1 MQNPSQINNPAGAP
15 VNIAR
20 EAIKQIALR
29 RVEPT
34 PDNYEAIYYEIA
46 GIKNPNP
53 KAEKINGEAML
64 EVANDDA
71 FMNAFKKA
79 LRQLPNQTT
88 DQHNWIH
95 RWEKLITKADWDKLP
110 DILNQGM
117 GASITESTQWPEVIR
132 TLLIGWETRYIRLSL
147 SQKKEMLERV
157 LINYGGEKD
166 LPEKISAMVEAWE
179 QFTISQAN
187 QESSL
192 AAKAEQVD
200 KANEL
205 IGNNI
210 QAEAKSETVALV
222 ENDENTITCTN
233 VTNTT
238 TNEEN
243 ALPPY
248 DSNEFHETF
257 RILQDILKQSLIN
270 GLVTRLDGYPDLK
283 EEALTLVEQSESAR
297 KLKDWKAIAKNFRAL
312 LVRVELIGANEDGMK
327 QDLLRLLKLLIDNI
341 SELVSEDEWLRG
353 QISVVQTIVSSPLER
368 ALIQDAEK
376 SLKEVIY
383 KQGMLKH
390 SLSEAKGAFKTMI
403 GTFMER
409 LAFMSESSSTYHEK
423 VESYSVKLL
432 ETEDILEI
440 NDILEN
446 LMNDTNAMQ
455 TDIVRSRDS
464 LLEQRVHVDR
474 SQLEILK
481 LQQELL
487 KLSDKVRTDQLTGV
501 LNRRGLDEAL
511 KVEIARA
518 QRSEKQLSVAF
529 IDIDNFKTMNDTFG
543 HDVGDRALQHLAKL
557 MQDTV
562 RPTDVVSRMG
572 GEEFVVL
579 LPDTNIEE
587 AVITVTRLQRAL
599 TRTLFMQNN
608 QKLLITF
615 SAGISLL
622 KTGESEASV
631 IGRADQAMYLA
642 KKSGKNRVMTEE
654 DLNSIHHL

>member
-1 MQNPSQINNPAGAP
+1 MLNPSPINNPAGAP

-29 RVEPT
+29 RIEPT
-34 PDNYEAIYYEIA
+34 PDNYEAIYNEIA
-46 GIKNPNP
+46 GIKKPKP
-53 KAEKINGEAML
+53 KAEKINGEAKR
-64 EVANDDA
+64 EDAYEDA
-71 FMNAFKKA
+71 FITAFKKA

-95 RWEKLITKADWDKLP
+95 RWEKVITKADWDKLP
-110 DILNQGM
+110 DILSEGM
-117 GASITESTQWPEVIR
+117 GASISHSTQWPDVIR
-132 TLLIGWETRYIRLSL
+132 TLLLGWETRYIRLTL
-147 SQKKEMLERV
+147 AQKKEMLERV
-157 LINYGGEKD
+157 LINYGGEQD
-166 LPEKISAMVEAWE
+166 LPNKLSAMVDAWE
-179 QFTISQAN
+179 QFTIN
-187 QESSL
+187 QSG
-192 AAKAEQVD
+192 
-200 KANEL
+200 NEL
-205 IGNNI
+205 IS
-210 QAEAKSETVALV
+210 AEASALV
-222 ENDENTITCTN
+222 EDSMPEHSDSEQSNS
-233 VTNTT
+233 
-238 TNEEN
+238 EESMP
-243 ALPPY
+243 AQSTALMTETPAEMASLPPY

-257 RILQDILKQSLIN
+257 RILQDILKQSLN
-270 GLVTRLDGYPDLK
+270 HGLITRLDGYPDLK
-283 EEALTLVEQSESAR
+283 EDALDIVEQSEKAR
-297 KLKDWKAIAKNFRAL
+297 KLKDWQSVAKSFRAL
-312 LVRVELIGANEDGMK
+312 LVRVELIGANEEGMK

-390 SLSEAKGAFKTMI
+390 SLSEAKGAFKNMI
-403 GTFMER
+403 ATFMDR
-409 LAFMSESSSTYHEK
+409 LAYMTESSGTYHEK
-423 VESYSVKLL
+423 VESYSEKLL
-432 ETEDILEI
+432 LTEDILEI
-440 NDILEN
+440 NELLEN

-455 TDIVRSRDS
+455 TDIVRSRDA

-474 SQLEILK
+474 SQQEIRK
-481 LQQELL
+481 LQQELV
-487 KLSDKVRTDQLTGV
+487 KLSDTVRTDQLTGV

-518 QRSEKQLSVAF
+518 QRSQTKLSVAF
-529 IDIDNFKTMNDTFG
+529 IDIDNFKTMNDTYG

-562 RPTDVVSRMG
+562 RPTDVVSRLG

-579 LPDTNIEE
+579 LPDTNIDE

-599 TRTLFMQNN
+599 TKTLFMQNN

-642 KKSGKNRVMTEE
+642 KKTGKNRVMTEM
-654 DLNSIHHL
+654 DADHAHHL

>member
-1 MQNPSQINNPAGAP
+1 MQNPSPINNPAGAA

-34 PDNYEAIYYEIA
+34 PDNYEAIYNEIA
-46 GIKNPNP
+46 GIKKPKP
-53 KAEKINGEAML
+53 KAEKINGEVKRENAY
-64 EVANDDA
+64 DDA
-71 FMNAFKKA
+71 FMTAFKKA

-95 RWEKLITKADWDKLP
+95 RWEKVITKADWDKLP
-110 DILNQGM
+110 DILNEGM
-117 GASITESTQWPEVIR
+117 GASITQSTQWPEVIR
-132 TLLIGWETRYIRLSL
+132 TLIMGWETRYIRLSL
-147 SQKKEMLERV
+147 AQKKEMLERV
-157 LINYGGEKD
+157 LINYGGEQD

-187 QESSL
+187 QESPMTADS
-192 AAKAEQVD
+192 EQAD
-200 KANEL
+200 EANTL
-205 IGNNI
+205 IEANI
-210 QAEAKSETVALV
+210 QAEATSETVAKV
-222 ENDENTITCTN
+222 VADEDAITN
-233 VTNTT
+233 ADVTNTAADD
-238 TNEEN
+238 N

-283 EEALTLVEQSESAR
+283 EDALELVEQSESAR
-297 KLKDWKAIAKNFRAL
+297 KLKDWQAVAKNFRTL
-312 LVRVELIGANEDGMK
+312 LVRVELIGANEEGMK

-409 LAFMSESSSTYHEK
+409 LAFMSESSGTYHEK
-423 VESYSVKLL
+423 VESYSEKLL

-440 NDILEN
+440 NEILEN

-455 TDIVRSRDS
+455 TDIVRSRDA

-474 SQLEILK
+474 SQLEIRK
-481 LQQELL
+481 LQQELV
-487 KLSDKVRTDQLTGV
+487 KLSDTVRTDQLTGV

-518 QRSEKQLSVAF
+518 QRSESQLSVAF

-599 TRTLFMQNN
+599 TKTLFMQNN

-615 SAGISLL
+615 SAGVSLL

-654 DLNSIHHL
+654 DLNSVHHL

>member
-1 MQNPSQINNPAGAP
+1 MQNPSPINNPAGAA

-34 PDNYEAIYYEIA
+34 PDNYEAIYNEIA
-46 GIKNPNP
+46 GIKKPKP
-53 KAEKINGEAML
+53 KAEKINGEAKR
-64 EVANDDA
+64 EDAYDDA
-71 FMNAFKKA
+71 FMTAFKKA

-95 RWEKLITKADWDKLP
+95 RWEKVITKADWDKLP
-110 DILNQGM
+110 DILNEGM
-117 GASITESTQWPEVIR
+117 GASITQSTQWPEVIR
-132 TLLIGWETRYIRLSL
+132 TLIMGWETRYIRLSL
-147 SQKKEMLERV
+147 AQKKEMLERV
-157 LINYGGEKD
+157 LINYGGEQD

-179 QFTISQAN
+179 QFTISQGI
-187 QESSL
+187 QESPL
-192 AAKAEQVD
+192 TADAEQVGQ
-200 KANEL
+200 ANTL
-205 IGNNI
+205 IEANI
-210 QAEAKSETVALV
+210 QAEATSEAMAKVVTDDA
-222 ENDENTITCTN
+222 ITN
-233 VTNTT
+233 ADATNTAAA
-238 TNEEN
+238 N

-297 KLKDWKAIAKNFRAL
+297 KLKDWQAVAKNFRTL
-312 LVRVELIGANEDGMK
+312 LVRVELIGANEEGMK

-390 SLSEAKGAFKTMI
+390 SLSEAKGAFKNMI

-409 LAFMSESSSTYHEK
+409 LAFMSESSGTYHEK
-423 VESYSVKLL
+423 VESYSEKLL

-440 NDILEN
+440 NEILEN

-455 TDIVRSRDS
+455 TDIVRSRDA

-474 SQLEILK
+474 SQLEIQK
-481 LQQELL
+481 LQQELV
-487 KLSDKVRTDQLTGV
+487 KLSDTVRTDQLTGV

-518 QRSEKQLSVAF
+518 QRSENQLSVAF

-557 MQDTV
+557 MQETV

-599 TRTLFMQNN
+599 TKTLFMQNN

-615 SAGISLL
+615 SAGVSLM

-654 DLNSIHHL
+654 DLNSVHHI

>member
-1 MQNPSQINNPAGAP
+1 MLNPSPINNPAGAP

-20 EAIKQIALR
+20 ETIKQIALR
-29 RVEPT
+29 RVDPT
-34 PDNYEAIYYEIA
+34 PDNYEAIYNEIA
-46 GIKNPNP
+46 GIKNTTP
-53 KAEKINGEAML
+53 KKGKGNAEAKGE
-64 EVANDDA
+64 ETDDA

-95 RWEKLITKADWDKLP
+95 RWEKIITKADWDKLSE
-110 DILNQGM
+110 ILHEGM
-117 GASITESTQWPEVIR
+117 GISIKQSTQWPEAIR
-132 TLLIGWETRYIRLSL
+132 SLLTGWETRYTRLTL
-147 SQKKEMLERV
+147 TQKKEMLERV
-157 LINYGGEKD
+157 LINYGGEQD
-166 LPEKISAMVEAWE
+166 LPEKISGMIKAWE
-179 QFTISQAN
+179 QFTAVQAN
-187 QESSL
+187 PESL
-192 AAKAEQVD
+192 LIAQTEQAGS
-200 KANEL
+200 ANKL
-205 IGNNI
+205 IEI
-210 QAEAKSETVALV
+210 DVQAEAKTEVV
-222 ENDENTITCTN
+222 ELKTAETN
-233 VTNTT
+233 VMTQSDVSNSTADDA
-238 TNEEN
+238 N
-243 ALPPY
+243 ALPDY

-270 GLVTRLDGYPDLK
+270 GLVTRLDGYPELK
-283 EEALTLVEQSESAR
+283 DEALTLVEQSESAR
-297 KLKDWKAIAKNFRAL
+297 KLKDWQSVAKSFRAL
-312 LVRVELIGANEDGMK
+312 LVRVELIGANEEGMK

-403 GTFMER
+403 ATFMDR
-409 LAFMSESSSTYHEK
+409 LAYMTESSGTYHEK
-423 VESYSVKLL
+423 VETYSEKLL
-432 ETEDILEI
+432 LTEDILEI
-440 NDILEN
+440 NELLEN
-446 LMNDTNAMQ
+446 LMNDTSAMQ
-455 TDIVRSRDS
+455 TDIVRSRDA
-464 LLEQRVHVDR
+464 LLEQREHVDR
-474 SQLEILK
+474 SQEEIRK
-481 LQQELL
+481 LQQELV
-487 KLSDKVRTDQLTGV
+487 KLSDTVRTDQLTGV

-518 QRSEKQLSVAF
+518 HRSQSQLSVAF
-529 IDIDNFKTMNDTFG
+529 IDIDNFKAMNDTYG

-562 RPTDVVSRMG
+562 RPTDVVSRLG

-579 LPDTNIEE
+579 LPDTNIDE

-599 TRTLFMQNN
+599 TKTLFMQNN

-631 IGRADQAMYLA
+631 VGRADQAMYLA
-642 KKSGKNRVMTEE
+642 KKTGKNRVMTEV
-654 DLNSIHHL
+654 DADHAHHL